1 MVKIIDIMKEEKIK
15 HLEFIQNIITRH
27 NTNSFQIKGLTVTIV
42 SALLAVYASNN
53 NLEFIWIGI
62 IPTILFWFLDSYY
75 LQLERKFRGLY
86 NDVAGVSKEPKEIKG
101 MEMKPDLYKGGKYKF
116 INVLFS
122 NTMCPL
128 YIFISIGLTAVY
140 FYLKCN

>member
-1 MVKIIDIMKEEKIK
+1 MVKIVGIMKEEKIK

-27 NTNSFQIKGLTVTIV
+27 NTNSFQIKGLTVAIV

-86 NDVAGVSKEPKEIKG
+86 NDVACVSKVPKEIKE
-101 MEMKPDLYKGGKYKF
+101 MEMRPDLYKGGKYKF

-128 YIFISIGLTAVY
+128 YLFTSIGLTIVY

>member
-27 NTNSFQIKGLTVTIV
+27 NANSFQIKGLTVTIV

-86 NDVAGVSKEPKEIKG
+86 NDVAGVSKEPQEIKD
-101 MEMKPDLYKGGKYKF
+101 MEMRPDLYKGGKYKF

-128 YIFISIGLTAVY
+128 YLFISIGLTAVY

>member
-1 MVKIIDIMKEEKIK
+1 MKEEKIK

-27 NTNSFQIKGLTVTIV
+27 NTNSFQIKGLTVAIV

-86 NDVAGVSKEPKEIKG
+86 NDVACVSKVPKEIKE
-101 MEMKPDLYKGGKYKF
+101 MEMRPDLYKGGKYKF

-128 YIFISIGLTAVY
+128 YLFTSIGLTIVY